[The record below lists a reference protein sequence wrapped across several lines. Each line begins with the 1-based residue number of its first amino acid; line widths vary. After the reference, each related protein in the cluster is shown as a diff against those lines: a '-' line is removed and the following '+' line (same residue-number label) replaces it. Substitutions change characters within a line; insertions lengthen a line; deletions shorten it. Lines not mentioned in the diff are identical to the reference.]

1 MFILRKRVLTAI
13 FGVPL
18 AVYVINYGE
27 WLFFVMILLLSLI
40 AWKEFSAMLKRKQI
54 PTSNYTVIVGLV
66 FLLGSAWQGN
76 IQEFMMIVTLVI
88 LAVLFRVVVGN
99 GSFSVAS
106 AAFTIMGFLYV
117 GLPFSHLIMLRILD
131 HDQQIMTLL
140 GSISQGAAYLWLP
153 FIGTWAS
160 DTFGYFVG
168 TFLGKHKLCPIIS
181 PAKTIEGAAGGL
193 AGSVFG
199 VVLVGFLF
207 HLNIFHL
214 VIIGLLVGFAAPAGD
229 LVESA
234 LKRYTGVK
242 DSGRLLP
249 GHGGVLD
256 RFDSIMFAV
265 PVVYYY
271 IYFNV
276 LL

>member
-1 MFILRKRVLTAI
+1 MLGKRVLTAVL
-13 FGVPL
+13 GVPL
-18 AVYVINYGE
+18 AVYVINYGQ
-27 WLFFVMILLLSLI
+27 WLFFVMILLLALI

-54 PTSNYTVIVGLV
+54 PVSHYIGIIGIV
-66 FLLGSAWQGN
+66 FLLGCAWQGN
-76 IQEFMMIVTLVI
+76 VQEFTMIITAVI
-88 LAVLFRVVVGN
+88 LSVMARVVFGS
-99 GSFSVAS
+99 GSFTIAS
-106 AAFTIMGFLYV
+106 AAYTIMGFLYI
-117 GLPFSHLIMLRILD
+117 GLPFSHFVMLRILD
-131 HDQQIMTLL
+131 QNQQIATFF
-140 GSISQGAAYLWLP
+140 GFIPQGAAYLWLP

-168 TFLGKHKLCPIIS
+168 TFFGKHKLCPVIS
-181 PAKTIEGAAGGL
+181 PAKTVEGAAGGL
-193 AGSVFG
+193 IGSICG
-199 VVLVGFLF
+199 VICIGLLFHLPLFHLFIVGVLVG
-207 HLNIFHL
+207 I
-214 VIIGLLVGFAAPAGD
+214 AAPAGD

-234 LKRYTGVK
+234 LKRFTGVK

-256 RFDSIMFAV
+256 RFDSVMFAV

>member
-1 MFILRKRVLTAI
+1 MLGKRVLTAVL
-13 FGVPL
+13 GVPL
-18 AVYVINYGE
+18 AVYVINYGQ
-27 WLFFVMILLLSLI
+27 WLFFVMILLLALI

-54 PTSNYTVIVGLV
+54 PVSHYIGIIGIV
-66 FLLGSAWQGN
+66 FLLGCAWQGN
-76 IQEFMMIVTLVI
+76 VQEFTMIITAVI
-88 LAVLFRVVVGN
+88 LSVMARVVFGS
-99 GSFSVAS
+99 GSFTIAS
-106 AAFTIMGFLYV
+106 AAYTIMGFLYI
-117 GLPFSHLIMLRILD
+117 GLPFSHFLMLRILD
-131 HDQQIMTLL
+131 QNQQIATFF
-140 GSISQGAAYLWLP
+140 GFIPQGAAYLWLP

-168 TFLGKHKLCPIIS
+168 TFLGKHKLCPVIS
-181 PAKTIEGAAGGL
+181 PAKTVEGAAGGL
-193 AGSVFG
+193 IGSICG
-199 VVLVGFLF
+199 VICIGLLFHLPLFHLFIVGVLVG
-207 HLNIFHL
+207 I
-214 VIIGLLVGFAAPAGD
+214 AAPAGD

-234 LKRYTGVK
+234 LKRFTGVK

-256 RFDSIMFAV
+256 RFDSVMFAV